1 MLVLL
6 FSTLHKWLLSH
17 MLLDVITSERINAA
31 WKALFLHLRNFS
43 AIYSEEGDSCMMR
56 ILKEKNHELT
66 EELAMIAYFGFR
78 RIDTSPE
85 STDQYPYF
93 KARTEYCNYLLNQC
107 TTP

>member
-6 FSTLHKWLLSH
+6 FTTLHMWLLTH

-31 WKALFLHLRNFS
+31 WKDLFLHLRKFS

-56 ILKEKNHELT
+56 KLKEKNHELM
-66 EELAMIAYFGFR
+66 EELAETVYFGFR
-78 RIDTSPE
+78 RIDTIPE

-93 KARTEYCNYLLNQC
+93 KAYAEYRNYLFNPC
-107 TTP
+107 TSL